1 MCACDVAT
9 GLEIPQKVEGEKK
22 KRVVYAKKK
31 KVMIIILLCDVATG
45 LEIPQKVEGE
55 KKKRIVYA
63 KKKKVTQS
71 LDREPGKSLAR
82 TVSRMSLQGI
92 GDSGNN

>member
-1 MCACDVAT
+1 M
-9 GLEIPQKVEGEKK
+9 
-22 KRVVYAKKK
+22 YA
-31 KVMIIILLCDVATG
+31 CDVATG

-82 TVSRMSLQGI
+82 NVSRLCLEGI
-92 GDSGNN
+92 GDTGNN